1 MAEPGDRTQCRAPC
15 LRLREPTDD
24 WQPSTASDA
33 GVPPPECHAYEWCRD
48 VRKETARENRAR
60 NARTVLLL
68 MIAAIL
74 LASRG
79 CRPKVVS
86 TPTVGLPSVV
96 VQTVREEDAMLRYS
110 ITASYPE
117 LPGTLSP
124 GVLEKVNKA
133 IATMVLP
140 DIAGLKQNAAD
151 AAWAAKYPSDAAELP
166 ADQGSFLGAEYEIP
180 YLTSDII
187 SVRIRFQTITTSA
200 PRGFTN
206 SKFDVLQTPVTS
218 TPKYLASCAA
228 EVPTALEAP

>member
-1 MAEPGDRTQCRAPC
+1 M
-15 LRLREPTDD
+15 
-24 WQPSTASDA
+24 
-33 GVPPPECHAYEWCRD
+33 
-48 VRKETARENRAR
+48 R

-79 CRPKVVS
+79 YRPKVVS

-110 ITASYPE
+110 SRQATRSCRE
-117 LPGTLSP
+117 HCLRVSSRRSTR
-124 GVLEKVNKA
+124 A

-218 TPKYLASCAA
+218 APKYLAS
-228 EVPTALEAP
+228 